1 MSRKLI
7 WILTIVMTAALLGLI
22 GVQGYWI
29 RNAVEVKQQQFKQV
43 VNKALASV
51 IEQLEE
57 METMDNI
64 VEEIIHDSLPGEI
77 QIVTENGII
86 DSLSAGIMI
95 ESGVTVLDRGKN
107 IVYFPDTKLS
117 ITDSLESPPPF
128 PEVHIRTREHYES
141 YVIRQSDLRTSI
153 SDKVGNKTVFL
164 ENVLKKM
171 IRENPEIEERLDLA
185 ILYDLISKEFKQRDI
200 NLDYEFAVRKSP
212 ENEFIFQ
219 SDGFEDITK
228 SEVYQKALYPNDL
241 VSNFN
246 FLTLYFPNEKN
257 YFFKSLGFMG
267 VSSALLTLLL
277 VLIFLSTLFIIF
289 RQKKLSEI
297 KSDFVNNMTHELKT
311 PISTISLASQMLKDD
326 SIPIQEKNVN
336 QITKVIDDESKR
348 LGYQVEKVLQMAIFD
363 RGRIR
368 LKIKEMDIHRLIQ
381 KVVSNF
387 TMQVENKN
395 GTIGLHLEADPF
407 TVGVDEVHFTN
418 IISNLLDNAIKY
430 CSAKPE
436 IIIRTKTSGKKITI
450 SVEDN
455 GVGISKEDLKRIF
468 ERFYRVPTGNIHN
481 VKGFG
486 LGLSYVKKIV
496 EEHDGTIV
504 VDSQP
509 EKGTRF
515 SLSLPINTG
524 KNE

>member
-7 WILTIVMTAALLGLI
+7 WMLTIVMTAALLGLI

-43 VNKALASV
+43 VSKALASV

-64 VEEIIHDSLPGEI
+64 VHEIIPDSLPSTVYYVPEGY
-77 QIVTENGII
+77 GS
-86 DSLSAGIMI
+86 DSI
-95 ESGVTVLDRGKN
+95 N
-107 IVYFPDTKLS
+107 IVIEAGNTIVDFENRVILQPNLKYS
-117 ITDSLESPPPF
+117 ITDSLESPP
-128 PEVHIRTREHYES
+128 EVPGVRIHTREHFET
-141 YVIRQSDLRTSI
+141 YVIQQRDLREHL
-153 SDKVGNKTVFL
+153 SDKVNQKSVFV
-164 ENVLKKM
+164 ENVLEKM
-171 IRENPEIEERLDLA
+171 IKENPRIEERLDVA
-185 ILYDLISKEFKQRDI
+185 ILNKLINKEFSQRDI
-200 NLDYEFAVRKSP
+200 DLDYEFAVRKVP

-219 SDGFEDITK
+219 SKGFEDITK

-257 YFFKSLGFMG
+257 YFLKSLGFMG
-267 VSSALLTLLL
+267 VSSALLTILL
-277 VLIFLSTLFIIF
+277 VLIFLSTLYIIF

-326 SIPIQEKNVN
+326 SIPIQEKNVS

-363 RGRIR
+363 RGKIR
-368 LKIKEMDIHRLIQ
+368 LKIKELDIHRLIQ
-381 KVVSNF
+381 NVVSNF
-387 TMQVENKN
+387 AMQVENKN
-395 GTIGLHLEADPF
+395 GTIDLQLEADPS
-407 TVGVDEVHFTN
+407 TLSVDEVHFTN

-430 CSAKPE
+430 CNTKPE
-436 IIIRTKTSGKKITI
+436 IVIHTETSGKKITI

-455 GVGISKEDLKRIF
+455 GVGIRKEDLKRVF

-509 EKGTRF
+509 QKGTRF
-515 SLSLPINTG
+515 SISLPLNTG
-524 KNE
+524 NA

>member
-7 WILTIVMTAALLGLI
+7 WILTIVMAAAMLGLI

-57 METMDNI
+57 RETMDNI
-64 VEEIIHDSLPGEI
+64 VHEIIPDSIPYPVSYLTTGDSSDNFKLVIESENAIVDHNNIIYVSPPKPLSSDSLI
-77 QIVTENGII
+77 
-86 DSLSAGIMI
+86 
-95 ESGVTVLDRGKN
+95 R
-107 IVYFPDTKLS
+107 
-117 ITDSLESPPPF
+117 F
-128 PEVHIRTREHYES
+128 PEVPGVRIQSREHFETYI
-141 YVIRQSDLRTSI
+141 IRQRDLREHL
-153 SDKVGNKTVFL
+153 SDRVNRKSVIV
-164 ENVLKKM
+164 ENVLEKM
-171 IRENPEIEERLDLA
+171 IRENPKIEDRLNVK
-185 ILYDLISKEFKQRDI
+185 ILNELIRKEFAQRDI
-200 NLDYEFAVRKSP
+200 DLDYEFAVRKSP

-219 SDGFEDITK
+219 SKGFEDLTK
-228 SEVYQKALYPNDL
+228 SDVYQKALYPSDL

-267 VSSALLTLLL
+267 ISSAMLTLLL

-289 RQKKLSEI
+289 RQKKISEI

-326 SIPIQEKNVN
+326 SIPIQEKNVS

-363 RGRIR
+363 RGKIR
-368 LKIKEMDIHRLIQ
+368 LKIKEVDIHLLIQ
-381 KVVSNF
+381 NVVSNF

-395 GTIGLHLEADPF
+395 GTIDLSLEAYPA
-407 TVGVDEVHFTN
+407 TVNVDEVHFTN

-430 CSAKPE
+430 CNAKPE
-436 IIIRTKTSGKKITI
+436 IKIRTQTSGKKITI

-455 GVGISKEDLKRIF
+455 GIGIRKEDLKRIF

-496 EEHDGTIV
+496 EEHGGTIV
-504 VDSQP
+504 VDSQLQ
-509 EKGTRF
+509 KGTRF
-515 SLSLPINTG
+515 SISLPI
-524 KNE
+524 

>member
-64 VEEIIHDSLPGEI
+64 VEEIISDSIPGEF
-77 QIVTENGII
+77 QIIGNDAA
-86 DSLSAGIMI
+86 DSLSTRII
-95 ESGVTVLDRGKN
+95 VESGTAVLHEGNNIIYLPVTKSY
-107 IVYFPDTKLS
+107 IP
-117 ITDSLESPPPF
+117 DSLASPPPF
-128 PEVHIRTREHYES
+128 PEVHIQTREYYES
-141 YVIRQSDLRTSI
+141 YVIRRNDLIASL
-153 SDKVGNKTVFL
+153 SDKVDNKTIFV

-171 IRENPEIEERLDLA
+171 IKENPRIEERLDLA
-185 ILYDLISKEFKQRDI
+185 ILNDLISKEFSQRNI
-200 NLDYEFAVRKSP
+200 ELDYEFAVRKSP

-219 SDGFEDITK
+219 SEGFEDITK

-257 YFFKSLGFMG
+257 YFLKSLGFMG

-277 VLIFLSTLFIIF
+277 VLIFLSTLYIIF

-326 SIPIQEKNVN
+326 SIPIMEKNVN

-363 RGRIR
+363 RGKIR

-381 KVVSNF
+381 NVVSNF

-395 GTIGLHLEADPF
+395 GTIGLQLEADPS

-430 CSAKPE
+430 CNKKPE
-436 IIIRTKTSGKKITI
+436 ILIRTKTSGRKIII

-455 GVGISKEDLKRIF
+455 GVGIRKEDQKRIF

-504 VDSQP
+504 VESQLQ
-509 EKGTRF
+509 KGTRF
-515 SLSLPINTG
+515 SISLPINTG
-524 KNE
+524 NNA

>member
-7 WILTIVMTAALLGLI
+7 WILTIVMSAALLGLI

-57 METMDNI
+57 METMNNI
-64 VEEIIHDSLPGEI
+64 VEEIISDSIPGEI
-77 QIVTENGII
+77 QIIGNDAD
-86 DSLSAGIMI
+86 DSLSTRII
-95 ESGVTVLDRGKN
+95 VESGTAVLHEGN
-107 IVYFPDTKLS
+107 S
-117 ITDSLESPPPF
+117 IIYLPVMQSYIPDSLDSPPSF
-128 PEVHIRTREHYES
+128 PEVRIQTREHYES
-141 YVIRQSDLRTSI
+141 YVIRRNDLIASL
-153 SDKVGNKTVFL
+153 SDKVDNKTIFV

-171 IRENPEIEERLDLA
+171 IKKNPRIEERLDLA
-185 ILYDLISKEFKQRDI
+185 ILNDLISKEFSQRNI
-200 NLDYEFAVRKSP
+200 ELDYEFAVRKSP

-219 SDGFEDITK
+219 SEGFEDITK

-241 VSNFN
+241 VSHFN

-257 YFFKSLGFMG
+257 YFLKSLGFMG

-277 VLIFLSTLFIIF
+277 VLIFLSTLYIIF

-326 SIPIQEKNVN
+326 SIPIMEKNVN

-363 RGRIR
+363 RGKIR
-368 LKIKEMDIHRLIQ
+368 LKMKEMDIHRLIQ
-381 KVVSNF
+381 NVVSNF

-395 GTIGLHLEADPF
+395 GTIGLQLEAIPS

-430 CSAKPE
+430 CNNKPE
-436 IIIRTKTSGKKITI
+436 ILIRTEISGRKIII

-455 GVGISKEDLKRIF
+455 GVGIRKEDQKRIF

-509 EKGTRF
+509 QKGTRF
-515 SLSLPINTG
+515 SISLPINTG
-524 KNE
+524 NNA

>member
-7 WILTIVMTAALLGLI
+7 WMLTIVMTVALLGLI

-51 IEQLEE
+51 IDQLEE
-57 METMDNI
+57 RETMDNI
-64 VEEIIHDSLPGEI
+64 VHEIIPDSLPSAVYLVPEDNFPDSMRVLI
-77 QIVTENGII
+77 ETQNAMVDYNNVIYIPSQKSLPS
-86 DSLSAGIMI
+86 DSLM
-95 ESGVTVLDRGKN
+95 V
-107 IVYFPDTKLS
+107 
-117 ITDSLESPPPF
+117 PPEAPR
-128 PEVHIRTREHYES
+128 VRIQTREHFETYI
-141 YVIRQSDLRTSI
+141 IRQRDLREHL
-153 SDKVGNKTVFL
+153 SDKVNQKSVIVG
-164 ENVLKKM
+164 NVLEKM
-171 IRENPEIEERLDLA
+171 MKENPKIEDRLNVG
-185 ILYDLISKEFKQRDI
+185 ILNELIRKEFQQRDI
-200 NLDYEFAVRKSP
+200 DLDYEFAVRKSP

-219 SDGFEDITK
+219 SEDFKDITK
-228 SEVYQKALYPNDL
+228 SDVYQKALYPNDL

-267 VSSALLTLLL
+267 VSSGVLTLLL

-326 SIPIQEKNVN
+326 SIPIQEKNVS

-363 RGRIR
+363 RGKIR
-368 LKIKEMDIHRLIQ
+368 LKITEVDLHRLIQ
-381 KVVSNF
+381 NVVSNV

-395 GTIGLHLEADPF
+395 GTIDLSLEADPAI
-407 TVGVDEVHFTN
+407 VNVDEVHFTN

-430 CSAKPE
+430 CEAKPE
-436 IIIRTKTSGKKITI
+436 IVIRTKSSGKKIILT
-450 SVEDN
+450 VEDN
-455 GVGISKEDLKRIF
+455 GVGIRKEDMKRIF
-468 ERFYRVPTGNIHN
+468 ERFYRVSTGNIHN

-496 EEHDGTIV
+496 EEHGGTIV
-504 VDSQP
+504 VESQP
-509 EKGTRF
+509 QKGTRF
-515 SLSLPINTG
+515 SISLPLN
-524 KNE
+524 NSSYA